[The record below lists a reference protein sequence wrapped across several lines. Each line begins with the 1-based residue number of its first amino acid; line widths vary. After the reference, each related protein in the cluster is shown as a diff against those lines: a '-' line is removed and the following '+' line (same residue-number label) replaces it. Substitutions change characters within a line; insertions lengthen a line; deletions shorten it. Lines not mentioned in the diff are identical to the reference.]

1 MSDKDLLPFSWL
13 LFSHANFYEKQIV
26 AYNVKGNK
34 EECEK
39 TLKTENENS
48 RQPMIKVQIL
58 SHWRGLVKLF
68 PKAFSPKTPDY
79 GNLLKFCHWL

>member
-39 TLKTENENS
+39 TLKTE
-48 RQPMIKVQIL
+48 RM
-58 SHWRGLVKLF
+58 
-68 PKAFSPKTPDY
+68 KTADS
-79 GNLLKFCHWL
+79 LW